1 MKHFVQSVQL
11 YLPGDLS
18 SAGSIKDDHVQK
30 AVRLDSL
37 LGEDERKVLQ

>member
-18 SAGSIKDDHVQK
+18 SAGSVKDDRVQK
-30 AVRLDSL
+30 AVGLDSL
-37 LGEDERKVLQ
+37 LGKDERKVLQ